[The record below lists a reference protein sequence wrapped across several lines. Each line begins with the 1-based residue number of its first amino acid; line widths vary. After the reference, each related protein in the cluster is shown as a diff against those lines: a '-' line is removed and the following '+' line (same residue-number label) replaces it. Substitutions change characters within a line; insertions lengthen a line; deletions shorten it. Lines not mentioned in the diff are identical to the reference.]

1 MEPEVDATPRQTAIP
16 DRRNRRRR
24 ESHARIRSAAR
35 SLFFERGVDATTID
49 EIAAEAEVSQKTF
62 FNHFATKEVL
72 LRELARS
79 FVGHFEQ
86 LLSQVCKETDTVE
99 ARLEGFFLAVASEVE
114 TSRVLTRD
122 MLHQIIRG
130 ASGEGLGSDE
140 LRRMRAGFRDVLA
153 EGQLGESNIAGE
165 ERIEFQADLVTGAFI
180 GVILQWLNEPSYP
193 LRERMR
199 ETAQFMG
206 MALAAA
212 PDRHREI

>member
-1 MEPEVDATPRQTAIP
+1 MDATARPTATR

-35 SLFFERGVDATTID
+35 ALFLERGVDATTID

-79 FVGHFEQ
+79 VVAHFER
-86 LLSQVCKETDTVE
+86 LLFEVCKETDAVE
-99 ARLEGFFLAVASEVE
+99 GRLEGFFLAVASEVE
-114 TSRVLTRD
+114 TSRLLTRD

-130 ASGEGLGSDE
+130 ARSEDMGSDE
-140 LRRMRAGFRDVLA
+140 LRRVRAGFRQVVA
-153 EGQLGESNIAGE
+153 EGRLRREVCREGGID
-165 ERIEFQADLVTGAFI
+165 FQADLVTGAFI
-180 GVILQWLNEPSYP
+180 GVILQWLNEPGYP

-199 ETAQFMG
+199 ETAQFLG
-206 MALAAA
+206 AALAVG
-212 PDRHREI
+212 PDGQREI

>member
-1 MEPEVDATPRQTAIP
+1 MDVAPRQSAIP
-16 DRRNRRRR
+16 DRRHRRRQ

-35 SLFFERGVDATTID
+35 SLFLERGVDATTID

-62 FNHFATKEVL
+62 FNHFATKQVL

-79 FVGHFEQ
+79 VVGHFEQ
-86 LLSQVCKETDTVE
+86 LLSQVCKETDAVE

-130 ASGEGLGSDE
+130 ASGEGAGSDE
-140 LRRMRAGFRDVLA
+140 LRRVRAGFREVLA
-153 EGQLGESNIAGE
+153 EGRLEKPTLGPEAQ
-165 ERIEFQADLVTGAFI
+165 IEIQADLVTGAFI

-199 ETAQFMG
+199 ETARFLG
-206 MALAAA
+206 AALAAS
-212 PDRHREI
+212 PDGHREI